1 MRINLEKLISVHFL
15 GEEPFTLVAARTEKG
30 RLL

>member
-1 MRINLEKLISVHFL
+1 MRINLEKLTSVHFL